1 MSASL
6 VNDVGST
13 IVIGDEP
20 RRKLPSAA
28 RNTSIK
34 EGRFVS
40 VISEEKIK
48 ADPLLVLAQIME
60 QDGEKDCCTYRG
72 RYDGNLGRL
81 RQIVPGCLRKLLRR
95 GRNSPCLRLS

>member
-28 RNTSIK
+28 EILTQNQRCS
-34 EGRFVS
+34 
-40 VISEEKIK
+40 
-48 ADPLLVLAQIME
+48 
-60 QDGEKDCCTYRG
+60 
-72 RYDGNLGRL
+72 
-81 RQIVPGCLRKLLRR
+81 
-95 GRNSPCLRLS
+95 